1 MVVSNTSPLMN
12 LAIIGQLELLRDLF
26 GTIHVPVAVWSELV
40 IDGKGKPGSE
50 EIANASWIQTHVVQN
65 QHLVTVLQKHLDQ
78 GESEA
83 IALALELPAKL
94 ILLDEFEGRR
104 IADQYGLTKTGI
116 LGVLLNAKKQGV
128 IPSLKVEMDKL
139 RRNAHFWIADPLYE
153 KLLRAAGE

>member
-12 LAIIGQLELLRDLF
+12 LAIIGRLELLRDSS
-26 GTIHVPVAVWSELV
+26 GMIHVPIAVWSELV
-40 IDGKGKPGSE
+40 IQGKDKPGSE
-50 EIANASWIQTHVVQN
+50 DIANAAWIQTHVVQN
-65 QHLVTVLQKHLDQ
+65 QHLVKTLQEHLDQ

-83 IALALELPAKL
+83 IVLALELPATL

-104 IADQYGLTKTGI
+104 IAEQYGLTKTGI

-139 RRNAHFWIADPLYE
+139 RRDAHFWIAEPLYE